1 MIPFPQPATPG
12 QRLRRERR
20 LRELTQAQL
29 AQRLGRKASTVAHW
43 EADHHRP
50 SLQAALRLK
59 QLLGIPLSVWEEEG
73 QGNGA
78 GRREPH
84 TDPRREDR

>member
-1 MIPFPQPATPG
+1 MIPLSEPATPG

-29 AQRLGRKASTVAHW
+29 AEHLGRQPSTIAHW

-50 SLQAALRLK
+50 SLRAALRLK
-59 QLLGIPLSVWEEEG
+59 QVLGIPLSVWVEEG
-73 QGNGA
+73 TQGGSQTTKGA
-78 GRREPH
+78 DGG
-84 TDPRREDR
+84 